1 MEGGPS
7 NAVKAVMMVM
17 VVIVK
22 SGSNDA
28 SGGQGMGGHRGS
40 VFGGGW
46 GGAVEA
52 EGGVIVREVRG
63 E

>member
-1 MEGGPS
+1 M
-7 NAVKAVMMVM
+7 KAVMMVM

-28 SGGQGMGGHRGS
+28 SGGQDMGGHWDS

-46 GGAVEA
+46 GGAVETD
-52 EGGVIVREVRG
+52 GVVIVREVRG